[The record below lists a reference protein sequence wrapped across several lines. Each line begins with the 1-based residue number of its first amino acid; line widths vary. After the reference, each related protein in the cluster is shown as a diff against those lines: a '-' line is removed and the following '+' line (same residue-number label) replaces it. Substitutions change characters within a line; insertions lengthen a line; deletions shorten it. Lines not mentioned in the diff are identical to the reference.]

1 MALRLGPESRP
12 MEAREYAAM
21 FVLDVI
27 ATVVGIFTYIAIG
40 GSF

>member
-1 MALRLGPESRP
+1 MQPTD
-12 MEAREYAAM
+12 YAIL

-27 ATVVGIFTYIAIG
+27 ATVVGIFVYIGIG

>member
-1 MALRLGPESRP
+1 
-12 MEAREYAAM
+12 METQEYLAV

-27 ATVVGIFTYIAIG
+27 ATVVGIFAYIAIG

>member
-1 MALRLGPESRP
+1 MDFSDYVVL
-12 MEAREYAAM
+12 

-27 ATVVGIFTYIAIG
+27 ATVVGIFAYIAIG

>member
-1 MALRLGPESRP
+1 MELIEYVAL
-12 MEAREYAAM
+12 

-27 ATVVGIFTYIAIG
+27 ATVVGIFVYLALG

>member
-1 MALRLGPESRP
+1 
-12 MEAREYAAM
+12 MEPKEYAIL

-27 ATVVGIFTYIAIG
+27 ATVVGIFAYIAVG

>member
-1 MALRLGPESRP
+1 MESKD
-12 MEAREYAAM
+12 YAIL

-27 ATVVGIFTYIAIG
+27 ATVVGIFVYIGIG

>member
-1 MALRLGPESRP
+1 MEPE
-12 MEAREYAAM
+12 EYAVL

-27 ATVVGIFTYIAIG
+27 ATVVGIFAYIAVG

>member
-1 MALRLGPESRP
+1 MDTTD
-12 MEAREYAAM
+12 YAAL

-27 ATVVGIFTYIAIG
+27 ATVVGIFLYLGIG

>member
-1 MALRLGPESRP
+1 MDASD
-12 MEAREYAAM
+12 YAAV

-27 ATVVGIFTYIAIG
+27 ATVVGIFAYIAIG

>member
-1 MALRLGPESRP
+1 MGSNDYVTL
-12 MEAREYAAM
+12 

-27 ATVVGIFTYIAIG
+27 ATVVGIFVYIAVG

>member
-1 MALRLGPESRP
+1 
-12 MEAREYAAM
+12 METKDYAIL

-27 ATVVGIFTYIAIG
+27 ATVVAIFVYIGIG

>member
-1 MALRLGPESRP
+1 MESRD
-12 MEAREYAAM
+12 YAIL

-27 ATVVGIFTYIAIG
+27 ATVVAILVYIGIG

>member
-1 MALRLGPESRP
+1 MESKD
-12 MEAREYAAM
+12 YVIL

-27 ATVVGIFTYIAIG
+27 ATVVGIFVYIGIG

>member
-1 MALRLGPESRP
+1 MDTTD
-12 MEAREYAAM
+12 YAIL

-27 ATVVGIFTYIAIG
+27 ATVVGIFLYLGIG

>member
-1 MALRLGPESRP
+1 MI
-12 MEAREYAAM
+12 MELKDYAIL

-27 ATVVGIFTYIAIG
+27 ATVIAIFVYIVIG